1 MSKPSDDTPGGRQ
14 QLSDT
19 QSKDDASNL
28 QFYNHKNIA
37 DHLVCV
43 MWHLSIDLIKAK
55 AGTKTRFLVLVR
67 A

>member
-1 MSKPSDDTPGGRQ
+1 MSKPSDDAPGGRQ
-14 QLSDT
+14 QLSDA
-19 QSKDDASNL
+19 QSKDDDGNL
-28 QFYNHKNIA
+28 QSQNIA